1 MVHSLT
7 PCAAAVPGHRWL
19 LGPSSTSNQ
28 NHLVTCLGMEGWANA
43 ITASLSGAPHSPWFS
58 SGKWSDMC
66 RKPSFAVH
74 IFLILS
80 VPCHAVPCHAVLGAT
95 ASRQRGV
102 TGCLAEGARP
112 CSCGR
117 GPSLCMGTG
126 HAVLLRSSSARGMI
140 DLVSASGGLSQCQA
154 SA

>member
-1 MVHSLT
+1 MLSQPASLGHHT
-7 PCAAAVPGHRWL
+7 ALGSPVASGLTCAESAPL
-19 LGPSSTSNQ
+19 QSTS
-28 NHLVTCLGMEGWANA
+28 
-43 ITASLSGAPHSPWFS
+43 S
-58 SGKWSDMC
+58 SS
-66 RKPSFAVH
+66 S
-74 IFLILS
+74 
-80 VPCHAVPCHAVLGAT
+80 PCHAVPCHAMLGAT
-95 ASRQRGV
+95 ASRQGGV

-117 GPSLCMGTG
+117 GPSLCMGTS